1 MVPRQIAHIRASGKE
16 RDGKLG
22 AERLDKKCVLGAAG
36 AQCMVDMTCG
46 ELGKTGMKEQ
56 MQEAGGIKAA
66 GDADQSGGSP
76 R

>member
-1 MVPRQIAHIRASGKE
+1 
-16 RDGKLG
+16 
-22 AERLDKKCVLGAAG
+22 
-36 AQCMVDMTCG
+36 MTRG

-76 R
+76 G